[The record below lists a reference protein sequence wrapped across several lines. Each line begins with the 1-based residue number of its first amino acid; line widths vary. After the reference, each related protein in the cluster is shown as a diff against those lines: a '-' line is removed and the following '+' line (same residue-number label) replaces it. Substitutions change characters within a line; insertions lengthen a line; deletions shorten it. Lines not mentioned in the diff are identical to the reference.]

1 VKIQPI
7 VLTTPA
13 RRHGQVDS
21 IAEAFADHSGFETP
35 LIHSDDRG
43 AGAAAATR
51 DAIRRAGTNDAPVL
65 FLEDDVLVDPEAPD
79 RIARADF
86 PEDVAVISFCDMREV
101 PEFSPGG
108 LYLRDAMGSDGR
120 GWWGNQAL
128 LIHAETAVLLGR
140 VDWFAPE
147 IEDSI
152 GVRVHKV
159 TYNDDGRN
167 CSDIRLS
174 LLVRLHG
181 GTRYRYAVSVPSV
194 CKHVGYESVCFP
206 GRSMGERE
214 TRNWIADRRRFGL
227 T

>member
-7 VLTTPA
+7 ILTAPA
-13 RRHGQVDS
+13 RRRGQVDS
-21 IAEAFADHSGFETP
+21 IAAAFADQSGFAEP

-43 AGAAAATR
+43 TGAAVATR
-51 DAIRRAGTNDAPVL
+51 DAIRHAGSHGAPVL
-65 FLEDDVLVDPEAPD
+65 FLEDDVLVDPEAPH
-79 RIARADF
+79 RIANTEF
-86 PEDVAVISFCDMREV
+86 PDDVAVISFCDMREV
-101 PEFSPGG
+101 PEFSPEG

-128 LIHAETAVLLGR
+128 LIHPETSAMLGR

-159 TYNDDGRN
+159 TYNDNGRN

-181 GTRYRYAVSVPSV
+181 GTRHRYAVSVPSV
-194 CKHVGYESVCFP
+194 CKHIGHESVCFP
-206 GRSMGERE
+206 GRTMGERE

-227 T
+227 K